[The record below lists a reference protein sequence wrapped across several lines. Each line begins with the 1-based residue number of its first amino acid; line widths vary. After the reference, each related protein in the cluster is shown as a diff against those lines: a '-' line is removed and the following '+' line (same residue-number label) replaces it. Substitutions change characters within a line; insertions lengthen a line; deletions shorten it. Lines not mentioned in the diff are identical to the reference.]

1 MRKTETVF
9 IALGT
14 NVGDCA
20 ANLQTAKALLRRK
33 VAILQASSVYRT
45 PPWGYTQQP
54 DFLNQVIE
62 VSTWLQPRAL
72 LRFLKRIEKKMGREK
87 LILNGPRVI
96 DLDIIFYG
104 SRVLTSL
111 DLQIPHPRMVGRAFV
126 LVPLN
131 EIAPDVIHPGLG
143 ISVQEMLTTVNTTGV
158 ILLGPF
164 WLLRVYSC
172 LVWPSGPGWGSG
184 KRTRWSQS
192 ARRSVSAWRRS
203 PCWRWRVLCSV
214 FVFLLPWW
222 QS

>member
-20 ANLQTAKALLRRK
+20 ANLQTAKALLCRK

-45 PPWGYTQQP
+45 SPWGYTQQP

-62 VSTWLQPRAL
+62 VSTRLQPHAL
-72 LRFLKRIEKKMGREK
+72 LRFLKRIEMKMGREK

-104 SRVLTSL
+104 SRVLTSP
-111 DLQIPHPRMVGRAFV
+111 DLQIPHPRMIGRAFV

-143 ISVQEMLTTVNTTGV
+143 ISVQEMLTTVDTMGV
-158 ILLGPF
+158 IRL
-164 WLLRVYSC
+164 
-172 LVWPSGPGWGSG
+172 
-184 KRTRWSQS
+184 
-192 ARRSVSAWRRS
+192 
-203 PCWRWRVLCSV
+203 
-214 FVFLLPWW
+214 
-222 QS
+222 

>member
-126 LVPLN
+126 LAPLN

-143 ISVQEMLTTVNTTGV
+143 ISVQEMLTTVDTTGV
-158 ILLGPF
+158 IRL
-164 WLLRVYSC
+164 
-172 LVWPSGPGWGSG
+172 
-184 KRTRWSQS
+184 
-192 ARRSVSAWRRS
+192 
-203 PCWRWRVLCSV
+203 
-214 FVFLLPWW
+214 
-222 QS
+222 